1 MYLCKKKIKIII
13 IKQNTKTEIEECGLN
28 AVCNPPTTAEAAL
41 LLPLDFSSTESRGG
55 GGGGRKKNM
64 TEKTG
69 EKKSKSEKL
78 FLLTQTSLFAAS
90 STTGAQPA
98 RHRMPLE
105 MRAAVLVSPT
115 LHINQHLIKGK

>member
-1 MYLCKKKIKIII
+1 MRFAIL
-13 IKQNTKTEIEECGLN
+13 QR
-28 AVCNPPTTAEAAL
+28 L
-41 LLPLDFSSTESRGG
+41 LRQHCCSLLTLAPQRVGEGG
-55 GGGGRKKNM
+55 GGSKENM

-105 MRAAVLVSPT
+105 MRPAVLVSPT